1 MAVDPISIG
10 STVLGG
16 AGLFNQKRQQSEA
29 RKYQNQAADALGEE
43 RDFRNRIRKIAMD
56 YDPSKE
62 TEAAVDYASKVT
74 GDTLTKGLL
83 DTNARFKAAGGDPTG
98 DTRFNVSTQGLTNRI
113 TDPLRAFV
121 ANRKGNEFA
130 QRLNAFQVAL
140 SAPVGQ
146 FADTY
151 SRLSQMATPDLSGT
165 MNLIS
170 SGIRGLM
177 PGKSAAPGASPLAT
191 GSDQA
196 SDGGQSVV
204 KKGVPNFSPEQLQ
217 SLLELAKSIRGFA

>member
-1 MAVDPISIG
+1 MAVDPISVG

-16 AGLFNQKRQQSEA
+16 AGLFNGKRQQSEA
-29 RKYQNQAADALGEE
+29 RKYQNQAAEALGEE

-121 ANRKGNEFA
+121 ANRKGNEFQ
-130 QRLNAFQVAL
+130 QRINAFQVAL
-140 SAPVGQ
+140 GAPVGQ

-151 SRLSQMATPDLSGT
+151 SRLSQMSTPDLSGT

-177 PGKSAAPGASPLAT
+177 PGKSATPGASPLAT

-196 SDGGQSVV
+196 SDGGSVV

-217 SLLELAKSIRGFA
+217 SLLELAKSIRGFAV